1 MATVS
6 FANDIAPTLF
16 KYRGQ
21 MAWRLD
27 LASYD
32 DVKAN
37 ANLIAGQLAGDPPS
51 MTLRRKRARVGLAH
65 GLMSYCHCGSWPQPD
80 AEPDPD
86 RLRVKRAD
94 VHRPTCIA

>member
-37 ANLIAGQLAGDPPS
+37 AQIIAGQFVGDPPG
-51 MTLRRKRARVGLAH
+51 MPPPPFEPFPKTFT
-65 GLMSYCHCGSWPQPD
+65 D
-80 AEPDPD
+80 AFTTWMNTDYPP
-86 RLRVKRAD
+86 
-94 VHRPTCIA
+94 

>member
-27 LASYD
+27 LASYA

-37 ANLIAGQLAGDPPS
+37 AAIISDQITSNPPGMPPPPFDPFPKSFVDAFNTWIATGFPP
-51 MTLRRKRARVGLAH
+51 
-65 GLMSYCHCGSWPQPD
+65 
-80 AEPDPD
+80 
-86 RLRVKRAD
+86 
-94 VHRPTCIA
+94 

>member
-37 ANLIAGQLAGDPPS
+37 ASIIAGQISSDPAGMPPPPFDPFP
-51 MTLRRKRARVGLAH
+51 KAFI
-65 GLMSYCHCGSWPQPD
+65 D
-80 AEPDPD
+80 AFATWMNSGYPP
-86 RLRVKRAD
+86 
-94 VHRPTCIA
+94 

>member
-1 MATVS
+1 MAKVS
-6 FANDIAPTLF
+6 FADDIAPTLF

-37 ANLIAGQLAGDPPS
+37 AAIIQAQIASNPPGMPPPPFDPFPQTFVDAFNTW
-51 MTLRRKRARVGLAH
+51 MTTDF
-65 GLMSYCHCGSWPQPD
+65 PP
-80 AEPDPD
+80 
-86 RLRVKRAD
+86 
-94 VHRPTCIA
+94 

>member
-1 MATVS
+1 MATLS

-32 DVKAN
+32 DVRAN
-37 ANLIAGQLAGDPPS
+37 AEIIMGFITGDPP
-51 MTLRRKRARVGLAH
+51 
-65 GLMSYCHCGSWPQPD
+65 LMPPPPFDPFPQSFID
-80 AEPDPD
+80 AFTNWMNQGYPP
-86 RLRVKRAD
+86 
-94 VHRPTCIA
+94 

>member
-21 MAWRLD
+21 MAWRFD
-27 LASYD
+27 LASYA

-37 ANLIAGQLAGDPPS
+37 AAIIQGQITGNPPGMPPPPFDPF
-51 MTLRRKRARVGLAH
+51 
-65 GLMSYCHCGSWPQPD
+65 PQSFVD
-80 AEPDPD
+80 AFNTWITNGFPP
-86 RLRVKRAD
+86 
-94 VHRPTCIA
+94 

>member
-32 DVKAN
+32 DVRAN
-37 ANLIAGQLAGDPPS
+37 ASIIAGQISSKPAGMPPPPFAPFP
-51 MTLRRKRARVGLAH
+51 KAFIDAFA
-65 GLMSYCHCGSWPQPD
+65 SWIDSGYPP
-80 AEPDPD
+80 
-86 RLRVKRAD
+86 
-94 VHRPTCIA
+94 

>member
-27 LASYD
+27 LASYA

-37 ANLIAGQLAGDPPS
+37 AQIISDQITGDPPG
-51 MTLRRKRARVGLAH
+51 MPPPPFDPF
-65 GLMSYCHCGSWPQPD
+65 PQSFQD
-80 AEPDPD
+80 AFATWISTGYPP
-86 RLRVKRAD
+86 
-94 VHRPTCIA
+94 

>member
-6 FANDIAPTLF
+6 FADDIAPTLF

-37 ANLIAGQLAGDPPS
+37 AAIIQGQITGNPPGMPPPPFDPFPQS
-51 MTLRRKRARVGLAH
+51 FVDAFNTWMT
-65 GLMSYCHCGSWPQPD
+65 
-80 AEPDPD
+80 
-86 RLRVKRAD
+86 AD
-94 VHRPTCIA
+94 FPP

>member
-6 FANDIAPTLF
+6 FANEIAPTLF

-21 MAWRLD
+21 MAWRFD

-37 ANLIAGQLAGDPPS
+37 AQLIADQITGDPPGMPPPPFPPFS
-51 MTLRRKRARVGLAH
+51 KAFTKAFTDWMTNG
-65 GLMSYCHCGSWPQPD
+65 CPP
-80 AEPDPD
+80 
-86 RLRVKRAD
+86 
-94 VHRPTCIA
+94 

>member
-27 LASYD
+27 LASY
-32 DVKAN
+32 
-37 ANLIAGQLAGDPPS
+37 
-51 MTLRRKRARVGLAH
+51 
-65 GLMSYCHCGSWPQPD
+65 
-80 AEPDPD
+80 
-86 RLRVKRAD
+86 AD
-94 VHRPTCIA
+94 VRKNAKLISGQISSSPPQMPPPPFDPFPQSFVDAFNTWMTTGYSP

>member
-6 FANDIAPTLF
+6 FANDIAPTLY

-37 ANLIAGQLAGDPPS
+37 AAIILGALNGNSNAGIMPPPPFDP
-51 MTLRRKRARVGLAH
+51 L
-65 GLMSYCHCGSWPQPD
+65 PQSFID
-80 AEPDPD
+80 AFSNWINSGYP
-86 RLRVKRAD
+86 R
-94 VHRPTCIA
+94 

>member
-27 LASYD
+27 LASYA

-37 ANLIAGQLAGDPPS
+37 AAIIQGQITGPSPGMPPPPFDPFPTTFVDAFNTW
-51 MTLRRKRARVGLAH
+51 MTTGY
-65 GLMSYCHCGSWPQPD
+65 SP
-80 AEPDPD
+80 
-86 RLRVKRAD
+86 
-94 VHRPTCIA
+94 

>member
-16 KYRGQ
+16 KYRGE

-27 LASYD
+27 LASYA

-37 ANLIAGQLAGDPPS
+37 AAIIQGQITSNPPGMPPPPFDPFPKTFVDAFNTW
-51 MTLRRKRARVGLAH
+51 MTTG
-65 GLMSYCHCGSWPQPD
+65 YPP
-80 AEPDPD
+80 
-86 RLRVKRAD
+86 
-94 VHRPTCIA
+94 

>member
-6 FANDIAPTLF
+6 FANDIAPTFF

-37 ANLIAGQLAGDPPS
+37 AALIAGQLAGDPPS
-51 MTLRRKRARVGLAH
+51 MPPPPFDPFPKSFT
-65 GLMSYCHCGSWPQPD
+65 D
-80 AEPDPD
+80 AFTTWINSGFPP
-86 RLRVKRAD
+86 
-94 VHRPTCIA
+94 

>member
-27 LASYD
+27 LASYE
-32 DVKAN
+32 DVRAN
-37 ANLIAGQLAGDPPS
+37 AAIILGQINGTAGIMPPPPFDPF
-51 MTLRRKRARVGLAH
+51 
-65 GLMSYCHCGSWPQPD
+65 PQAFID
-80 AEPDPD
+80 AFNDWINDGYPP
-86 RLRVKRAD
+86 
-94 VHRPTCIA
+94 

>member
-6 FANDIAPTLF
+6 FADDIAPTLF

-27 LASYD
+27 LASYE

-37 ANLIAGQLAGDPPS
+37 AQIIQGQIVGDPPG
-51 MTLRRKRARVGLAH
+51 M
-65 GLMSYCHCGSWPQPD
+65 PP
-80 AEPDPD
+80 PPFDPLPKAFQD
-86 RLRVKRAD
+86 TFTAWVNAGC
-94 VHRPTCIA
+94 PP

>member
-37 ANLIAGQLAGDPPS
+37 AAIIAASDHRRPSPGMPPPPFDPFPQSLHRCIQYLDEQRLSAMNL
-51 MTLRRKRARVGLAH
+51 H
-65 GLMSYCHCGSWPQPD
+65 GVTP
-80 AEPDPD
+80 
-86 RLRVKRAD
+86 R
-94 VHRPTCIA
+94 I

>member
-6 FANDIAPTLF
+6 FADDIAPTLF

-37 ANLIAGQLAGDPPS
+37 AAIISDQITGNPPGMPPPPFDPFPQS
-51 MTLRRKRARVGLAH
+51 FVDAFNTWMTTGF
-65 GLMSYCHCGSWPQPD
+65 PP
-80 AEPDPD
+80 
-86 RLRVKRAD
+86 
-94 VHRPTCIA
+94 

>member
-21 MAWRLD
+21 MAWRFD

-37 ANLIAGQLAGDPPS
+37 AQIISDQITGDPPGMPPPPFDPFPKTFTDAFTTW
-51 MTLRRKRARVGLAH
+51 MTTGFT
-65 GLMSYCHCGSWPQPD
+65 P
-80 AEPDPD
+80 
-86 RLRVKRAD
+86 
-94 VHRPTCIA
+94 

>member
-1 MATVS
+1 MTDSAPS
-6 FANDIAPTLF
+6 FANDIAPILF

-37 ANLIAGQLAGDPPS
+37 APIIYEFISYSPGIRRRCRRRPS
-51 MTLRRKRARVGLAH
+51 RPSRRISSLC
-65 GLMSYCHCGSWPQPD
+65 S
-80 AEPDPD
+80 
-86 RLRVKRAD
+86 
-94 VHRPTCIA
+94 RPG

>member
-1 MATVS
+1 VRQEAEWFGAQMAAVS
-6 FANDIAPTLF
+6 FANDMPATLF

-37 ANLIAGQLAGDPPS
+37 ADIILGQLGSDPPGMPPFDPFPPS
-51 MTLRRKRARVGLAH
+51 FLAAFEAWQAA
-65 GLMSYCHCGSWPQPD
+65 GYP
-80 AEPDPD
+80 
-86 RLRVKRAD
+86 R
-94 VHRPTCIA
+94 

>member
-27 LASYD
+27 LASYA

-37 ANLIAGQLAGDPPS
+37 AAIISNQITGNPPGMPPPPFDPFPQS
-51 MTLRRKRARVGLAH
+51 FVDAFNTWMTTGF
-65 GLMSYCHCGSWPQPD
+65 SP
-80 AEPDPD
+80 
-86 RLRVKRAD
+86 
-94 VHRPTCIA
+94 

>member
-27 LASYD
+27 LGSYA

-37 ANLIAGQLAGDPPS
+37 AAIIAGQITGNPPGMPPPPFDPFPQS
-51 MTLRRKRARVGLAH
+51 FVDAFNTW
-65 GLMSYCHCGSWPQPD
+65 MSTGFPP
-80 AEPDPD
+80 
-86 RLRVKRAD
+86 
-94 VHRPTCIA
+94 

>member
-27 LASYD
+27 LASYA
-32 DVKAN
+32 DVVAN
-37 ANLIAGQLAGDPPS
+37 AKLISGQISSPAQMPPPPFDPFPQS
-51 MTLRRKRARVGLAH
+51 FVDAFNTWMTTGF
-65 GLMSYCHCGSWPQPD
+65 PP
-80 AEPDPD
+80 
-86 RLRVKRAD
+86 
-94 VHRPTCIA
+94 